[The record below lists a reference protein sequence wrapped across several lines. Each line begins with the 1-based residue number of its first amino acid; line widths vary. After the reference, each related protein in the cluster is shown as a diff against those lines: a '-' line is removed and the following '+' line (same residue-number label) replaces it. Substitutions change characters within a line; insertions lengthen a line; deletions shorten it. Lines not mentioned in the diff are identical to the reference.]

1 MNSILFSSF
10 LLITCLIIFQA
21 CSTEKLR
28 PQTRMAYEINFKVS
42 ESLEK
47 KYNIHFMGVRL
58 GGPEK
63 IDLMGMIFQMK
74 NRLTKEEC
82 RELIVNCTEEYLTA
96 INENAEFQ
104 KYLFQSPFPIKN
116 IEIDIHIETE
126 DGKDIYYPDISLVG
140 IIRGKVD
147 YLSDD
152 PENPYKYKSKEEEP
166 YEEAL
171 RIVKAKSSQLPIQHP
186 DI

>member
-1 MNSILFSSF
+1 MNSILLSSF

-21 CSTEKLR
+21 CSTEELR
-28 PQTRMAYEINFKVS
+28 PQTRMAYEIDLKVS
-42 ESLEK
+42 NSLEQ
-47 KYNIHFMGVRL
+47 KYKMHFMGVKL

-63 IDLMGMIFQMK
+63 IDLMGLIFHIK
-74 NRLTKEEC
+74 RRLSKQEC
-82 RELIVNCTEEYLTA
+82 RELIVNSIGEYLAA

-126 DGKDIYYPDISLVG
+126 DGKDVYYPDISLVG

-152 PENPYKYKSKEEEP
+152 PENPYKYKSKEEES

-171 RIVKAKSSQLPIQHP
+171 RIVEAKSSQLPIQHP